1 MKILVSA
8 GEASSDR
15 YAAELVDALRE
26 RLPGAE
32 FFGCTGPRLR
42 KAGVRTVTPSEHLS
56 VVGVFEVLA
65 HAPRI
70 YQELWRMARAAREE
84 RPAFAIV
91 TDAPGFHIDLAKH
104 LHRSGI
110 PVFYYVAPQVWAWRK
125 GRVRLLRRYVDHLLC
140 IFPFEEKFFAEHR
153 VPTTYVGHPLSETTH
168 TTMSRLELFER
179 YGFQPDR
186 PLVAVLPGSRRAEA
200 ARHMPVLVE
209 TMARLG
215 RGRPLNFVLPAS
227 HTTGKAFFSQRVGG
241 SGVQIVEDD
250 LHNVVGHADLALVA
264 SGTATVETALLGT
277 PMVVF
282 YRVTA
287 PTWWVGKLIADV
299 PFYSMV
305 NLLAGQR
312 IVPELIQGDCTPER
326 LATEAARL
334 LDDESAR
341 RRMREELLAVDETL
355 TGKVPAAQ
363 RAAEVICEQMKWS
376 GEPAAEPTNSLAVS

>member
-15 YAAELVDALRE
+15 YAAELVEALRA

-32 FFGCTGPRLR
+32 FFGCAGPRLR
-42 KAGVRTVTPSEHLS
+42 AAGVRTVTPSEHLS

-70 YQELWRMARAAREE
+70 YRELWRMARAAREE

-91 TDAPGFHIDLAKH
+91 TDAPGFHIDLSKH
-104 LHRSGI
+104 LYRAGI

-125 GRVRLLRRYVDHLLC
+125 SRVRPLRKYVDHLLC
-140 IFPFEEKFFAEHR
+140 IFPFEEKFFADHR
-153 VPTTYVGHPLSETTH
+153 MPATYVGHPLSEATH
-168 TTMSRLELFER
+168 TTISRQALFER
-179 YGFQPDR
+179 YGLQPDR

-200 ARHMPVLVE
+200 ARHLPVLLE
-209 TMARLG
+209 TMARLE
-215 RGRPLNFVLPAS
+215 RRRPLNFVLPAS
-227 HTTGKAFFSQRVGG
+227 HTTGKAFFSQRVGD
-241 SGVQIVEDD
+241 SAVQVVEDD

-305 NLLAGQR
+305 NLLAGRR

-326 LATEAARL
+326 LATEAERL
-334 LDDESAR
+334 LGDESAR
-341 RRMREELLAVDETL
+341 QRMKEDLLAVDQTL
-355 TGKVPAAQ
+355 TGKIPAAQ
-363 RAAEVICEQMKWS
+363 RAAEVICEQIKWS
-376 GEPAAEPTNSLAVS
+376 RDSAPEPRNSLAVS